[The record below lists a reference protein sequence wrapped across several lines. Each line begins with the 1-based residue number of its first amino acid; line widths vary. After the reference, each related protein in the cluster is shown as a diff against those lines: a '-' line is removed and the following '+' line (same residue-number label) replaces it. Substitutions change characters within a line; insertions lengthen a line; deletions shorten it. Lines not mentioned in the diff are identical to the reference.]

1 MLQPSLS
8 RVGTFHDASGQT
20 VVLTVGTPAT
30 VAGADDRAVFDAR
43 DEEPAGEGDVADGSE
58 GPDGALALVAGEDAG
73 VADDDVDVAAA
84 DVDVEVLEEAD
95 VEELGEGEVLVAL
108 GGVESAVVSPEPPH
122 AARAS
127 VSAPNDA
134 RASER
139 VRAMVSPGVSVL
151 PVGSP

>member
-20 VVLTVGTPAT
+20 VVLTVGAPAT

-58 GPDGALALVAGEDAG
+58 GPDDALALVAAE
-73 VADDDVDVAAA
+73 DDDVDVAAA
-84 DVDVEVLEEAD
+84 GVEVLEEAD

-139 VRAMVSPGVSVL
+139 VRVMLSPGVSVL

>member
-1 MLQPSLS
+1 M
-8 RVGTFHDASGQT
+8 FHDASGQT
-20 VVLTVGTPAT
+20 VVLTVGAPAT
-30 VAGADDRAVFDAR
+30 VAGADDRGVPDAR
-43 DEEPAGEGDVADGSE
+43 DEEPAGEGDVADGDE
-58 GPDGALALVAGEDAG
+58 GSDDALVVVDVEAAEVADAG
-73 VADDDVDVAAA
+73 VDDVPLEAV
-84 DVDVEVLEEAD
+84 EEAD

-122 AARAS
+122 AAKAS

-151 PVGSP
+151 PVSSP

>member
-20 VVLTVGTPAT
+20 VVLTVGAPAT
-30 VAGADDRAVFDAR
+30 VAGADDRGVLDAR

-58 GPDGALALVAGEDAG
+58 GPDDALALVAAEDDD

-84 DVDVEVLEEAD
+84 GVEVLEEAD

-108 GGVESAVVSPEPPH
+108 GGVESTVVSPEPPH

>member
-20 VVLTVGTPAT
+20 VVLTVGAPAT

-58 GPDGALALVAGEDAG
+58 GPDDALALVAAEDDD

-84 DVDVEVLEEAD
+84 GVEVLEEAD
-95 VEELGEGEVLVAL
+95 V
-108 GGVESAVVSPEPPH
+108 
-122 AARAS
+122 
-127 VSAPNDA
+127 
-134 RASER
+134 
-139 VRAMVSPGVSVL
+139 
-151 PVGSP
+151 